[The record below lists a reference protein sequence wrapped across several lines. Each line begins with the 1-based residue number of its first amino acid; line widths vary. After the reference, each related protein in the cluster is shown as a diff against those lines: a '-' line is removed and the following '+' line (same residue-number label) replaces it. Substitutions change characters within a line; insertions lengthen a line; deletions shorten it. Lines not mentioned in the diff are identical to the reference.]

1 MMIKEDELD
10 TPEREYKI
18 HWHGRFLRSYT
29 TAAEFRSG
37 LRFFRGFLICI
48 TGEYR
53 GESIGLNII

>member
-18 HWHGRFLRSYT
+18 HWHSRFLRSYT